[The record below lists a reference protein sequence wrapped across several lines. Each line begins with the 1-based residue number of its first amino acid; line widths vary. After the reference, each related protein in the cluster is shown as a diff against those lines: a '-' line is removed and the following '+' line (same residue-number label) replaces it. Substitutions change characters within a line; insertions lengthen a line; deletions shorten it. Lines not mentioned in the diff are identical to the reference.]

1 VHALLLIGVALGLS
15 LVVCAVVTALKGR
28 LTLLLAAFCLL
39 FPLLWYGAVAPA
51 EPGSWWAR
59 RFYGEEKLARARAYQ
74 DRWARR
80 FAS

>member
-1 VHALLLIGVALGLS
+1 VHALLLIGVVLGVS

-51 EPGSWWAR
+51 EPRSWWAR
-59 RFYGEEKLARARAYQ
+59 RFYGEQKLARAREYQ
-74 DRWARR
+74 DRWSRR